1 MQAHATS
8 KRLDPSRIARN
19 LRQLIAGEV
28 LDDPVNRALYST
40 DASIYQIVPACV
52 VLPRSKED
60 VAATVAYAAQE
71 LIPVVARG
79 GGTGLAGE
87 SLCSGIV
94 IDFSR
99 YLNRIGHVDE
109 AVGMVTCQ
117 PGVIFERLNNHL
129 ARSGWLFGPDPS
141 SGISATIGGI
151 IANNATG
158 SHSLKYGYADQ
169 WIDRLEVVLANGQ
182 LVEFTAQALDLARPD
197 PNGQL
202 APAVRHIVEQN
213 RQLIDRHMP
222 RSQRNRSGYALDK
235 VVQDGQIHLGRLIAG
250 SEGTLA
256 VITEVSLR
264 LAPLPKHKAL
274 LAANFE
280 TLGAMAEAV
289 PVIADQQP
297 STCEL
302 MDGGLIELARGAF
315 PQYRQVLPAGVGASL
330 LVEVDGETAQEAREK
345 LARIRSLVP
354 DVSVTEYLD
363 PARQLLVWEARAA
376 SLPLLFRKPG
386 PRQPVPFIEDA
397 AVPVQAMPQYVAAV
411 TEILDRHQLP
421 FSLYAH
427 AGHGE
432 IHTRPYLDLH
442 DPADLTLMQQVAE
455 EIFETVWRLG
465 GTISG
470 EHAEG
475 LVRTPFVRR
484 QYGQLYPAMRQIK
497 RLFDPQNILNPG
509 KIITDQPQ
517 PITSN
522 LRFAH
527 SIQPQRTD
535 QLLLSWPD
543 NEFAHELEQCNGDG
557 ACRSLQDRLSMC
569 PIFKVKRDEEASP
582 RAHANMMRH
591 FATGLLDSRIMQDPL
606 FKAMADNCVNC
617 KSCHLECPSGV
628 NVAKL
633 MLEARAQYVALNG
646 LSRTCWFLTR
656 SEPVSKLGVWTA
668 PLTNALLG
676 AGWVRRLLEWTLSI
690 DRRRDMPRFDF
701 GTFLARAA
709 KLTDRRPQHAGPPTD
724 RVAYFV
730 DMFANYNDHALGRA
744 VVAVLQH
751 NNIEVIVPPQQKGCA
766 MPAIGYGDLAYA
778 KDYIHHNV
786 TLLAD
791 LARQGYNIV
800 ASEPTA
806 TLCVKEEYLDVLP
819 SSDARLAAENTYD
832 LFDYL
837 LQLHRQGQLRTDFAS
852 LPMTLGYHAPCHL
865 KALQV
870 GLPALELLKLI
881 PDLRVDYI
889 DKGCCGIAGTFGFQ
903 KKNYD
908 TSMAA
913 GEGLLG
919 TLKDDRFEFGASEC
933 ATCRLQMT
941 QGSGKQ
947 THHPIKLLAR
957 AYQLDFE

>member
-8 KRLDPSRIARN
+8 KRLDPSRIARD

-60 VAATVAYAAQE
+60 VVATVGYATQE
-71 LIPVVARG
+71 LIPVVGRG

-182 LVEFTAQALDLARPD
+182 LVEFAAQPLDLARPD

-256 VITEVSLR
+256 VITEVTLR

-289 PVIADQQP
+289 PVIAAQQP
-297 STCEL
+297 SACEL

-330 LVEVDGETAQEAREK
+330 LIEVDGETAEEAREK

-397 AVPVQAMPQYVAAV
+397 AVPVEALPQYVAAV

-484 QYGQLYPAMRQIK
+484 Q
-497 RLFDPQNILNPG
+497 
-509 KIITDQPQ
+509 
-517 PITSN
+517 
-522 LRFAH
+522 
-527 SIQPQRTD
+527 
-535 QLLLSWPD
+535 
-543 NEFAHELEQCNGDG
+543 
-557 ACRSLQDRLSMC
+557 
-569 PIFKVKRDEEASP
+569 
-582 RAHANMMRH
+582 
-591 FATGLLDSRIMQDPL
+591 
-606 FKAMADNCVNC
+606 
-617 KSCHLECPSGV
+617 
-628 NVAKL
+628 
-633 MLEARAQYVALNG
+633 
-646 LSRTCWFLTR
+646 
-656 SEPVSKLGVWTA
+656 
-668 PLTNALLG
+668 
-676 AGWVRRLLEWTLSI
+676 
-690 DRRRDMPRFDF
+690 
-701 GTFLARAA
+701 
-709 KLTDRRPQHAGPPTD
+709 
-724 RVAYFV
+724 
-730 DMFANYNDHALGRA
+730 
-744 VVAVLQH
+744 
-751 NNIEVIVPPQQKGCA
+751 
-766 MPAIGYGDLAYA
+766 
-778 KDYIHHNV
+778 
-786 TLLAD
+786 
-791 LARQGYNIV
+791 
-800 ASEPTA
+800 
-806 TLCVKEEYLDVLP
+806 
-819 SSDARLAAENTYD
+819 
-832 LFDYL
+832 
-837 LQLHRQGQLRTDFAS
+837 
-852 LPMTLGYHAPCHL
+852 
-865 KALQV
+865 
-870 GLPALELLKLI
+870 
-881 PDLRVDYI
+881 
-889 DKGCCGIAGTFGFQ
+889 
-903 KKNYD
+903 
-908 TSMAA
+908 
-913 GEGLLG
+913 
-919 TLKDDRFEFGASEC
+919 
-933 ATCRLQMT
+933 
-941 QGSGKQ
+941 
-947 THHPIKLLAR
+947 
-957 AYQLDFE
+957 